1 MDAGL
6 VTTIIKIRRLCRL
19 ISHCLQLRLTVSAFP
34 GVRADLVGKG
44 CRPSLP
50 RFSDYLPPPHGLC
63 YALRQRFERMT
74 KEPTEP
80 TPASEVSRYP
90 YYATAEAYLRNFLGR
105 GRGWHIKTRLHAEYR
120 YSASLDVIVR
130 RLAPHIYEVK
140 AYPPDALV
148 FAGPQDGLAIDE
160 LRGWIFVNDPRS
172 RKSVLIAS
180 TQKVGLELY
189 RLVKSA
195 IRHEGKLARAEIY
208 YRKLLASR

>member
-1 MDAGL
+1 
-6 VTTIIKIRRLCRL
+6 
-19 ISHCLQLRLTVSAFP
+19 
-34 GVRADLVGKG
+34 
-44 CRPSLP
+44 
-50 RFSDYLPPPHGLC
+50 
-63 YALRQRFERMT
+63 MT
-74 KEPTEP
+74 KAPISP
-80 TPASEVSRYP
+80 TPTNGVTKYP
-90 YYATAEAYLRNFLGR
+90 VYSQAKAFLKNFLGR

-140 AYPPDALV
+140 AYPPAALNV
-148 FAGPQDGLAIDE
+148 ASPEEGVAIE
-160 LRGWIFVNDPRS
+160 EFRGWIFVNDPRT